1 MKTSVVMTRK
11 MGEFDVFQRT
21 SDWFF
26 DANALLT
33 QWNEDKS
40 KPRRKMVEFFENEGV
55 KAFISEL
62 EKELGTA
69 KTQLIDNQQ
78 CPKTDLGDN
87 QIVSI
92 IKGRRNKF
100 GLKEPDKYYMHPYLF
115 IKFAMWLN
123 PRFEVQ
129 VIKFVYD
136 ELIKN
141 RNIAGDNYKIL
152 SASASI
158 FPDVDY
164 SKIAQGLNFIVFNR
178 HQTNIRNTATAEQ
191 LSELHELEN
200 KLSFAIDMG
209 LINDY
214 PTLIRTMRKMYS
226 EKYSKF

>member
-1 MKTSVVMTRK
+1 MH
-11 MGEFDVFQRT
+11 
-21 SDWFF
+21 
-26 DANALLT
+26 
-33 QWNEDKS
+33 
-40 KPRRKMVEFFENEGV
+40 
-55 KAFISEL
+55 
-62 EKELGTA
+62 
-69 KTQLIDNQQ
+69 
-78 CPKTDLGDN
+78 LGDY
-87 QIVSI
+87 QTVSI
-92 IKGRRNKF
+92 IKGKRNKF

-141 RNIAGDNYKIL
+141 RNIAGDNYKVL
-152 SASASI
+152 SASVSI